1 MVGYAHSEQS
11 GGGTGALHLSC
22 GKWRKRAHREV
33 RGDTMI
39 VKNITIVNHFTLNAI
54 IIMLLVYSVRSVG
67 WVTGTVSH

>member
-1 MVGYAHSEQS
+1 MVGYAHGEQS

-39 VKNITIVNHFTLNAI
+39 AYFLAI
-54 IIMLLVYSVRSVG
+54 YYNS
-67 WVTGTVSH
+67 

>member
-1 MVGYAHSEQS
+1 
-11 GGGTGALHLSC
+11 
-22 GKWRKRAHREV
+22 
-33 RGDTMI
+33 MI